1 MDPVTHVLTGVAIS
15 RSGLNRKTALST
27 LTLAIAAE
35 IPDSDLIWRFKGPVS
50 EFAHHRGFSHTF
62 LGAPIM
68 AALALGI
75 VYLIAGRS
83 RNAKAAAGDSETPQQ
98 PPRWRLLYLYALLG
112 VLSHL
117 LLDFT
122 NNYGLRPLDPFNYR
136 WFAWDIVFIADPII
150 MASLLFAL
158 IAPWFSGLISG
169 EIGAR
174 RPQYRGR
181 GSAITAL
188 VCIVLVWWVRDFS
201 HRRAITLLNQQTYQD
216 QEPVRVSASP
226 NPFNPFSWLGIVETQ
241 NFFVTLRVDTLAG
254 AVDPQRS
261 AVTLYKPEETPI
273 TLAAKKSPLGRA
285 FLDWARYP
293 YVETEV
299 LEPPQ
304 SGFIVRMHDLR
315 FAYPWLNTKPLSM
328 SVHLDAKLNVVSQS
342 VGKSEQR

>member
-1 MDPVTHVLTGVAIS
+1 LDPLTHVLTGVAIS
-15 RSGLNRKTALST
+15 RSGLNRKTALAT

-35 IPDSDLIWRFKGPVS
+35 IPDVDIVLRLKGPVT
-50 EFAHHRGFSHTF
+50 EFVHHRGITHTL
-62 LGAPIM
+62 LGAPFM
-68 AALALGI
+68 AAAAVGV

-83 RNAKAAAGDSETPQQ
+83 RKVAISGESSQQ
-98 PPRWRLLYLYALLG
+98 PARWRLLYAYALLG

-122 NNYGLRPLDPFNYR
+122 NNYGLRPLDPFNYH

-150 MASLLFAL
+150 MAALLFAL
-158 IAPWFSGLISG
+158 VAPWFSGLISG
-169 EIGAR
+169 EIGVR
-174 RPQYRGR
+174 RSIYRGR

-188 VCIVLVWWVRDFS
+188 IVIVLVWWVRDVS

-216 QEPVRVSASP
+216 QEPIRASASP

-241 NFFVTLRVDTLAG
+241 NFFVTLPVDSLAG
-254 AVDPQRS
+254 EVDPQRT

-299 LEPPQ
+299 LEAPQ
-304 SGFIVRMHDLR
+304 SGFIVHMHDLR

-328 SVHLDAKLNVVSQS
+328 SIRLDSKLNVVSQS
-342 VGKSEQR
+342 VGKSEER

>member
-1 MDPVTHVLTGVAIS
+1 LDPLTHVLTGVAIS

-35 IPDSDLIWRFKGPVS
+35 IPDVDIVLRLKGPVT
-50 EFAHHRGFSHTF
+50 EFAHHRGITHTF
-62 LGAPIM
+62 VGAPFM
-68 AALALGI
+68 AAAALGV
-75 VYLIAGRS
+75 VYLIAGRP
-83 RNAKAAAGDSETPQQ
+83 RTAAIGDESS
-98 PPRWRLLYLYALLG
+98 PPRWPLLYAYALLG

-136 WFAWDIVFIADPII
+136 WFAWDIVFIVDPII
-150 MASLLFAL
+150 MAALLFAL

-174 RPQYRGR
+174 RSRYRGR

-188 VCIVLVWWVRDFS
+188 VCMVLVWWVRDYS

-216 QEPVRVSASP
+216 QEPIRVSASP

-241 NFFVTLRVDTLAG
+241 DFFMTLPVDSLAG
-254 AVDPQRS
+254 EVDPQRT

-299 LEPPQ
+299 LEAPQ
-304 SGFIVRMHDLR
+304 SGFIVHMHDLR
-315 FAYPWLNTKPLSM
+315 FAYPWLSLHGVPLSM
-328 SVHLDAKLNVVSQS
+328 SIRLDKKLNVVSQS
-342 VGKSEQR
+342 VGSSEER